1 MFRTAVL
8 PGQPCGS
15 IFFPPMLLHI
25 ADYGPFAV
33 HIAVPCTEGFV
44 NIVLG
49 ERAQKLMELWIGFG
63 NHLLMQAVAELRH
76 IRILFEKLHITGAKN
91 RAAHSGVALNHSVFM
106 VSMAAGVAVCRILH
120 DGGGHNRLVLFQHIF
135 QRGLGRFCFG
145 FMDRSRLAL

>member
-1 MFRTAVL
+1 
-8 PGQPCGS
+8 
-15 IFFPPMLLHI
+15 MLLHI

-76 IRILFEKLHITGAKN
+76 IRILFDKLYIAGVQN

-135 QRGLGRFCFG
+135 QCGLGRFCFG

>member
-1 MFRTAVL
+1 
-8 PGQPCGS
+8 
-15 IFFPPMLLHI
+15 
-25 ADYGPFAV
+25 
-33 HIAVPCTEGFV
+33 
-44 NIVLG
+44 
-49 ERAQKLMELWIGFG
+49 MELWIGFG

-120 DGGGHNRLVLFQHIF
+120 DGGGHNRLVLFQQFF